1 MTRILTT
8 LAALLA
14 LALPAAADADVLSV
28 TEVAPDTYAI
38 VGPKE
43 QRNPQNLGNNA
54 TFGLVVTSEGA
65 ILIDAGGSYKGAAAL
80 HDAIRS
86 VTDAKVVHV
95 INTGGQDHR
104 WIGNSYWQ
112 EQGAS
117 VIASEDAIA
126 DQKARASMQ
135 QTMLSA
141 LLKDELDGTKPAY
154 ANVTFET
161 EYDLTLGNRTLQI
174 RHPGAAHTP
183 GESYVWLPESG
194 VMFTGDLV
202 YVERILGVMD
212 FSSSLEWIESF
223 EAMAAHDPEV
233 IVPGHGPAT
242 DLATATRDTYD
253 YLVNLRTRMA
263 EHIDAGGDIIGAV
276 EVDQSAF
283 DYLEQF
289 DQLAR
294 RNAQE
299 VFSQMEWE

>member
-1 MTRILTT
+1 MTRILPA

-14 LALPAAADADVLSV
+14 LALPAQAEQLTV

-43 QRNPQNLGNNA
+43 QRSPQNLGNNA

-65 ILIDAGGSYKGAAAL
+65 VLIDAGGSYRGAAAL
-80 HDAIRS
+80 HDAIKS
-86 VTDAKVVHV
+86 VTDTKVVHV

-112 EQGAS
+112 ERGAS
-117 VIASEDAIA
+117 IIASEDAVA
-126 DQKARASMQ
+126 DQMARASIQ

-141 LLKDELDGTKPAY
+141 LLKDELEGTKPAH

-161 EYDLTLGNRTLQI
+161 EYDLALGGRTLEI

-194 VMFTGDLV
+194 IMFTGDLV
-202 YVERILGVMD
+202 YVERILGVME
-212 FSSSLEWIESF
+212 FSSSRDWIESF
-223 EAMAAHDPEV
+223 ETMAAHDPKV

-283 DYLEQF
+283 AYLDQF

>member
-1 MTRILTT
+1 MTRIL
-8 LAALLA
+8 LA
-14 LALPAAADADVLSV
+14 LTSVLAFALPAHAETLSV

-43 QRNPQNLGNNA
+43 QRSPQNLGNNA

-65 ILIDAGGSYKGAAAL
+65 VLIDAGGSHKGAAAL
-80 HDAIRS
+80 HDAIKS
-86 VTDAKVVHV
+86 VTDADVVYV

-104 WIGNSYWQ
+104 WIANRYWQ
-112 EQGAS
+112 ERGAT
-117 VIASEDAIA
+117 VIASADAVA

-135 QTMLSA
+135 QTMLATLLGDA
-141 LLKDELDGTKPAY
+141 LEGTDPAH
-154 ANVTFET
+154 ANVTFDA
-161 EYDLTLGNRTLQI
+161 EYDLTLGGRTLEI

-183 GESYVWLPESG
+183 GESYVWLPASE

-202 YVERILGVMD
+202 YVERILGVME
-212 FSSSLEWIESF
+212 FSSPREWIESF
-223 EAMAAHDPEV
+223 EVMAAHDPKV

-253 YLVNLRTRMA
+253 YLVNLRARMA
-263 EHIDAGGDIIGAV
+263 DHIDAGGDIIGAV
-276 EVDQSAF
+276 EIDQSAF
-283 DYLEQF
+283 SYLDQF

-299 VFSQMEWE
+299 AFSQMEWE

>member
-1 MTRILTT
+1 MTRILPA

-14 LALPAAADADVLSV
+14 FALPAKADTLTV

-43 QRNPQNLGNNA
+43 QRSPQNLGNNA
-54 TFGLVVTSEGA
+54 TFGLVVTPEGA
-65 ILIDAGGSYKGAAAL
+65 VLIDSGGSHKGAAAL

-86 VTDAKVVHV
+86 VTDAEVVHV

-112 EQGAS
+112 ERGAS
-117 VIASEDAIA
+117 IIASEDAVA

-141 LLKDELDGTKPAY
+141 LLKDELAGTKPIH

-161 EYDLTLGNRTLQI
+161 GYDLTLGGRTLEI

-202 YVERILGVMD
+202 YVERILGVME
-212 FSSSLEWIESF
+212 FSSSREWIESF
-223 EAMAAHDPEV
+223 EAMAAHAPKV

-253 YLVNLRTRMA
+253 YLVNLRARMA
-263 EHIDAGGDIIGAV
+263 DHIDAGGDIIGAV

-283 DYLEQF
+283 AYLEQF

-294 RNAQE
+294 RNAQQ
-299 VFSQMEWE
+299 VFSEMEWE